1 MIGRSSEISFLKNS
15 FLKGENQIVILYGRE
30 GIGKTEIIK
39 SFCEDKAFFY
49 YMARQVSEKEQK
61 AMFAKEIEQKYDL
74 RLKDNEYSTALS
86 KFRSSDGSKMV
97 VVIDEFQYIAKKNS
111 DFLKSIID
119 LAGKKLYPGPVLIV
133 LISSSISFIENDLK
147 NYMSTSFKKINL
159 IRKVSEVNFVD
170 LVHFFEKDDIR
181 ECVKIYGVIGGVP
194 KYMEKWNKSRSVKD
208 NICKLIL
215 NKNGYLYSEA
225 ENYVSRELREISI
238 YNTILYAIASG
249 NRKLNDLFN
258 YTGFS
263 RAKISVYIK
272 NLMELDIVEKVN
284 SFETAGRDNTQ
295 KGLYQISST
304 FINFWYKF
312 IFPNLSKLNM
322 MSESEFYDKYIE
334 PEFNDYLDRYF
345 TKVCTEYLIL
355 MDKVGQLP
363 IRIEKIGSWIGKK
376 GTIDIIAQNNK
387 KNSIVGIC
395 KWKEKVVTYDMCEE
409 LFKTMDQAKIR
420 ADYYY
425 LFSSKTFDDRL
436 KKEAEAE
443 PRIVL
448 VDINSL

>member
-1 MIGRSSEISFLKNS
+1 MIGRSSENAFLKNA
-15 FLKGENQIVILYGRE
+15 FLKDENQIVILYGRE
-30 GIGKTEIIK
+30 GIGKTEVIK
-39 SFCEDKAFFY
+39 KFCEDKAYFY

-61 AMFAKEIEQKYDL
+61 AMFAREIEQKYDL
-74 RLKDNEYSTALS
+74 RLKDDEYNTALS

-97 VVIDEFQYIAKKNS
+97 VVIDEFQFIAKKNKE
-111 DFLKSIID
+111 FLSSIIN
-119 LAGKKLYPGPVLIV
+119 LAERKLYPGPVLIV

-147 NYMSTSFKKINL
+147 ELMGTGFRKINY
-159 IRKVSEVNFVD
+159 IHKVPEVQFVD
-170 LVHFFEKDDIR
+170 LVQHFEKDDIR

-194 KYMEKWNKSRSVKD
+194 KYIEKWNKSRSIKD

-215 NKNGYLYSEA
+215 NHNGYLYNEA
-225 ENYVSRELREISI
+225 ENFVSKELREISI

-249 NRKLNDLFN
+249 NRKLNDLYN

-272 NLMELDIVEKVN
+272 NLMELDIVEKVY

-312 IFPNLSKLNM
+312 IFPHLSELNLL
-322 MSESEFYDKYIE
+322 SEAEFYDKYIE

-355 MDKVGQLP
+355 LDKVGQLP
-363 IRIEKIGSWIGKK
+363 IRIEKIGSWVGKK

-387 KNSIVGIC
+387 KKSIVGLC

-409 LFKTMDQAKIR
+409 LFKTMDQAKIV

-425 LFSSKTFDDRL
+425 LFSSKSFDEKL
-436 KKEAEAE
+436 KKEAEVE